1 MKAEYRKKREFYQI
15 FFRLFYRNP
24 LTIVFGKSMI
34 IISQTVLYLR
44 LGTGEIMQD
53 YSDLQQMD
61 DESLCKIASQNRDAE
76 GILVSRYLG
85 MVHRLAYQHRGILDF
100 EDLVQEG
107 CIGLLNAIG
116 GFDSARDVQ
125 FKPYAYVCIRNR
137 IYRAL
142 KRAGETLSPVV
153 PLEDDLMEGGADPE
167 QLFLGKERLNLVM
180 KKMDDLLSPLER
192 KVFFAHLAGFDYQTI
207 SCTLHISQKS
217 IDNALQRVR
226 KKLKTIDS
234 V

>member
-1 MKAEYRKKREFYQI
+1 
-15 FFRLFYRNP
+15 
-24 LTIVFGKSMI
+24 MI
-34 IISQTVLYLR
+34 IVSQTALYLR
-44 LGTGEIMQD
+44 LGTGDIMQD
-53 YSDLQQMD
+53 HSNLQQME
-61 DESLCKIASQNRDAE
+61 DESLCKAAAAGNRDAE

-85 MVHRLAYQHRGILDF
+85 MVQKLAYQHRGILDF

-116 GFDSARDVQ
+116 GFDSERDVQ
-125 FKPYAYVCIRNR
+125 FKSYAYVCIRNR

-153 PLEDDLMEGGADPE
+153 PLEDSVMENGADPE
-167 QLFLGKERLNLVM
+167 QLFLGKEQLDMVM
-180 KKMDDLLSPLER
+180 KRMDELLSPLEK
-192 KVFFAHLAGFDYQTI
+192 KVFLAHLAGFDYQTI

>member
-1 MKAEYRKKREFYQI
+1 
-15 FFRLFYRNP
+15 
-24 LTIVFGKSMI
+24 
-34 IISQTVLYLR
+34 
-44 LGTGEIMQD
+44 
-53 YSDLQQMD
+53 
-61 DESLCKIASQNRDAE
+61 
-76 GILVSRYLG
+76 
-85 MVHRLAYQHRGILDF
+85 MVHKLAYQYRGILDF

-125 FKPYAYVCIRNR
+125 FKTYAYVCIRNR
-137 IYRAL
+137 IFRAL
-142 KRAGETLSPVV
+142 KQAGETQPPVV
-153 PLEDDLMEGGADPE
+153 PLEEDLTESSVDPE
-167 QLFLGKERLNLVM
+167 QLFLSKEQLALVM
-180 KKMDDLLSPLER
+180 KQMEELLSPLER
-192 KVFFAHLAGFDYQTI
+192 KVFLAHLAGFDYQTI

>member
-1 MKAEYRKKREFYQI
+1 
-15 FFRLFYRNP
+15 
-24 LTIVFGKSMI
+24 MI
-34 IISQTVLYLR
+34 IVSQTALYIK
-44 LGTGEIMQD
+44 LGTGETMED
-53 YSDLQQMD
+53 RSNLQQME
-61 DESLCKIASQNRDAE
+61 DESLCKAAAGSRDAE

-85 MVHRLAYQHRGILDF
+85 MVQKLAYQHRGILDF

-125 FKPYAYVCIRNR
+125 FKSYAYVCIRNR

-142 KRAGETLSPVV
+142 KQAGETLSPVV
-153 PLEDDLMEGGADPE
+153 PLEDGLVGGGADPE
-167 QLFLGKERLNLVM
+167 QLFLGKERLDTVM
-180 KKMDDLLSPLER
+180 KRMDELLSPLEK
-192 KVFFAHLAGFDYQTI
+192 KVFFAHLAGLDYQTI
-207 SCTLHISQKS
+207 SCTFHISQKS